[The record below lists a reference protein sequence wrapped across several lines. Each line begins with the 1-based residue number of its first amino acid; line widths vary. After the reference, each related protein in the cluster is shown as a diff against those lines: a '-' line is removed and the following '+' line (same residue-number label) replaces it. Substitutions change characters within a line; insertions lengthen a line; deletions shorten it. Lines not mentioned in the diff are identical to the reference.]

1 MRQNI
6 LALLMAA
13 VLLSPIC
20 GAVAQPA
27 KKIPRIGVIHMGGVL
42 GTVADGLR
50 AGLKELGIDD
60 GKQIILDVQDLK
72 GDAKGAGN
80 LAQKFAHDKVNLIFT
95 NTQPV
100 TTAAMKATQTVPI
113 VFAIGT
119 DPIAHGFIQ
128 SFGKPG
134 GRLTG
139 VQYLARDLTGKRLEV
154 LKEFLP
160 SLRQIV
166 TFYDSSNST
175 SMEGAKLGRE
185 EAQRRKIKV
194 VEYHVKSPAELSAAL
209 AKIKPR
215 QFDAYLYIADA
226 MIASQA
232 QQIIDGARTK
242 KLPTMFHDQALV
254 ASGALASYGQ
264 SYFEIGRRS
273 ARYVQKVLAGTPPGN
288 LRVETVEDV
297 ELAFS
302 LKTAK
307 EIGVTIPPNVLARAA
322 KVVR

>member
-1 MRQNI
+1 MIQAIFRLLI
-6 LALLMAA
+6 AL
-13 VLLSPIC
+13 VIVSPISN
-20 GAVAQPA
+20 ANAQA
-27 KKIPRIGVIHMGGVL
+27 TKQIPRIGVIHLGGVL

-50 AGLKELGIDD
+50 AGLKELGMKD
-60 GKQIILDVQDLK
+60 GKQITCDVQDLR
-72 GDAKGAGN
+72 GDAKGVEI
-80 LAQKFAHDKVNLIFT
+80 LAQKFEQDKVELIFT
-95 NTQPV
+95 NTAPV
-100 TTAAMKATQTVPI
+100 TAAAMNATKKVPI

-119 DPIAHGFIQ
+119 DPIAQGFIQ
-128 SFGKPG
+128 GFGKPG

-139 VQYLARDLTGKRLEV
+139 VQYLARDLTGKRLEL

-166 TFYDSSNST
+166 TFYDPNNST

-185 EAQRRKIKV
+185 EAQRHKIKV
-194 VEYHVKSPAELSAAL
+194 VEQHVKSPAELSAAL

-232 QQIIDGARTK
+232 QLIIEGARTK

-254 ASGALASYGQ
+254 TSGALASYGQ

-273 ARYVQKVLAGTPPGN
+273 AKYVQKILAGTPPGD

-297 ELAFS
+297 ELAFN
-302 LKTAK
+302 LRTAK
-307 EIGVTIPPNVLARAA
+307 EIGVTIPPNVLTRAV
-322 KVVR
+322 KVMR

>member
-1 MRQNI
+1 MQIIWRLFI
-6 LALLMAA
+6 AMA
-13 VLLSPIC
+13 LLSPVS
-20 GAVAQPA
+20 GAYAQA
-27 KKIPRIGVIHMGGVL
+27 TKKIPHIGVIHLGGVL
-42 GTVADGLR
+42 KTVADGLST
-50 AGLKELGIDD
+50 GLKELGLED
-60 GKQIILDVQDLK
+60 GKQIVLDVRDLK
-72 GDAKGAGN
+72 GDAKGVEN
-80 LAQKFAHDKVNLIFT
+80 LAQKFEQDKLNLIFT

-100 TTAAMKATQTVPI
+100 TTAAMKATQNVPI

-139 VQYLARDLTGKRLEV
+139 VQYFARDLTGKRLEL

-160 SLRQIV
+160 SLRQII
-166 TFYDSSNST
+166 TFYDPINST

-185 EAQRRKIKV
+185 EAQRRKIKF
-194 VEYHVKSPAELSAAL
+194 VEQHVKSPAELSAAL

-232 QQIIDGARTK
+232 QLIIDGARTK

-273 ARYVQKVLAGTPPGN
+273 AKYVQKVLAGTPPGD

-297 ELAFS
+297 ELAFN

-307 EIGVTIPPNVLARAA
+307 EIGVTIPPNVLTRAA

>member
-1 MRQNI
+1 MIQAIYRLLI
-6 LALLMAA
+6 AL
-13 VLLSPIC
+13 VIVSPISI
-20 GAVAQPA
+20 ANAQA
-27 KKIPRIGVIHMGGVL
+27 TKQIPRIGVIHLGGVL

-50 AGLKELGIDD
+50 AGLKELGMKD
-60 GKQIILDVQDLK
+60 GKQITCDVQDLR
-72 GDAKGAGN
+72 GDAKGVEI
-80 LAQKFAHDKVNLIFT
+80 LAQKFEQDKVELIFT
-95 NTQPV
+95 NTAPV
-100 TTAAMKATQTVPI
+100 TAAAMNATKKVPI

-119 DPIAHGFIQ
+119 DPIAQGFIQ
-128 SFGKPG
+128 GFGKPG

-139 VQYLARDLTGKRLEV
+139 VQYLARDLTGKRLEL

-166 TFYDSSNST
+166 TFYDPNNST

-185 EAQRRKIKV
+185 EAQRHKIKV
-194 VEYHVKSPAELSAAL
+194 VEQHVKSPAELSAAL

-232 QQIIDGARTK
+232 QLIIEGARTK

-254 ASGALASYGQ
+254 TSGALASYGQ

-273 ARYVQKVLAGTPPGN
+273 AKYVQKILAGTPPGD

-297 ELAFS
+297 ELAFN
-302 LKTAK
+302 LRTAK
-307 EIGVTIPPNVLARAA
+307 EIGVTIPPNVLTRAV
-322 KVVR
+322 KVMR